1 MLFYFPVLVFF
12 LLIIPA
18 ISVCFLKK
26 NIEKLYDPDFQ
37 MKYGF
42 IYQEYRSQCYYIEF
56 IKIAL
61 KILIMITQSI
71 YIDSMQLQ
79 VSVIQQILTVYLV
92 VIIIVKPYTQH
103 SANAIEMYNII
114 VCLLNMILA
123 NSIHWSQKVNNRVT
137 TIIFLLILVVIN
149 IAFISIFIYFFFK
162 QKIQQIDEK
171 IIQLKYSL
179 IEKMPKLKSMK
190 FFRSTVNDSGLRDTS
205 LWRQLARNKKD
216 SLIKK
221 QSDESQNI
229 GQNSNN
235 SQNIGQDSNS
245 S

>member
-79 VSVIQQILTVYLV
+79 VSVI
-92 VIIIVKPYTQH
+92 
-103 SANAIEMYNII
+103 
-114 VCLLNMILA
+114 
-123 NSIHWSQKVNNRVT
+123 
-137 TIIFLLILVVIN
+137 
-149 IAFISIFIYFFFK
+149 
-162 QKIQQIDEK
+162 
-171 IIQLKYSL
+171 
-179 IEKMPKLKSMK
+179 
-190 FFRSTVNDSGLRDTS
+190 
-205 LWRQLARNKKD
+205 
-216 SLIKK
+216 
-221 QSDESQNI
+221 
-229 GQNSNN
+229 
-235 SQNIGQDSNS
+235 
-245 S
+245 